1 MNKITMILVSLAL
14 AGSIRAQEVLDYQGA
29 SYTSTHIVL
38 HPNPQGFNV
47 TVPSYSLSEAIS
59 GSITLS
65 SPLVPNMN
73 DVAVI
78 PSSLLFTDGNLGTVG
93 QGGPFQLTNAPGTSG
108 SPDVFHFWTNASGQI
123 TNWNFSLYAI
133 TPGTNS
139 PEVFTVAS
147 TLSGDQATFTQFSS
161 SGAFGTA
168 YASNSEAG
176 AWTPVS
182 TVGVPEING
191 ASAGSAIA
199 LLLGCLAVMCGGRRS
214 PVERRGD
221 GRSFG

>member
-1 MNKITMILVSLAL
+1 MNKITMILVGLAL
-14 AGSIRAQEVLDYQGA
+14 AGSIQAQEVLDYQGA
-29 SYTSTHIVL
+29 PYTSTNVVL

-47 TVPSYSLSEAIS
+47 MVPTYSLGESIS
-59 GSITLS
+59 GSITLAS
-65 SPLVPNMN
+65 ALGPNLN
-73 DVAVI
+73 DVAVV
-78 PSSLLFTDGNLGTVG
+78 PTSLLFTDGNLGTVG

-123 TNWNFSLYAI
+123 INWNFSLYAI

-147 TLSGDQATFTQFSS
+147 TNSGDQATFTQFSS

-168 YASNSEAG
+168 SASNSEAG

-182 TVGVPEING
+182 SVGVPEING
-191 ASAGSAIA
+191 TSAGSALT
-199 LLLGCLAVMCGGRRS
+199 LLLGCLAVICGGRRL
-214 PVERRGD
+214 PMRR
-221 GRSFG
+221 